1 MNQPII
7 NPARDHYQGQVDIIA
22 DALQELMVD
31 GPEIARKGLAEAIGS
46 WYDYHYQEMQK
57 WQILVEM
64 IKSDPSLT
72 GSMEMR

>member
-1 MNQPII
+1 MD
-7 NPARDHYQGQVDIIA
+7 AIA
-22 DALQELMVD
+22 DALQELMVG

-72 GSMEMR
+72 GSMETR